1 MGFLGRFT
9 KKKTTSDCCSV
20 DIVPD
25 DDAETTANPEAADTN
40 GNQENTTQHS
50 TS

>member
-1 MGFLGRFT
+1 MGFLDRFT
-9 KKKTTSDCCSV
+9 KKKTTSDCCSI

-25 DDAETTANPEAADTN
+25 DDAETTANPEAAGTN